1 MDKPRDEA
9 ICGHLIVAQ
18 VSLKESKLKAG
29 AMIERMDKM
38 AGETKWRG
46 DIDGTR
52 EMLEGMLCELKKLT
66 GAQAVAA
73 PGQFAKVAGGSKLGL
88 LPGVPGAIDQI
99 RKAIKLC

>member
-1 MDKPRDEA
+1 
-9 ICGHLIVAQ
+9 
-18 VSLKESKLKAG
+18 
-29 AMIERMDKM
+29 
-38 AGETKWRG
+38 
-46 DIDGTR
+46 
-52 EMLEGMLCELKKLT
+52 MLCELKKLT